1 MGDGKVAFHIVFIIF
16 MVLWFMNENMK
27 KPV

>member
-1 MGDGKVAFHIVFIIF
+1 MGDGKVTSHIVFIIF
-16 MVLWFMNENMK
+16 VVLWFMNENMR